1 MKHRYRARF
10 RLQTMVQVMFLVA
23 SISLLA
29 WTILVTD
36 HFAVPAVI
44 AFVVLLQ
51 IASLLHY
58 VESHV
63 DTLEEFFAAVNYED
77 FTRRFIEDDVDVE
90 LKGAF
95 NRIIEKFQSAR
106 AERDVQAAYLETV
119 VRHVP
124 VPFIAVKSDGSLSL
138 VNNPA
143 RRLTGLPTLQ
153 HIDQLAELDPQLPG
167 LLRDIEPGRQQLLQ
181 TKLREVPV
189 ELRVSVAEI
198 RLAGGV
204 ERLYSIENLSG
215 ELTAREASAWRNLIR
230 VLTHEI
236 MNTLTPVTSLA
247 QTTRKMLDDPDATDD
262 IREAVTTIARRSEGL
277 MKFVSR
283 YRELLKVPQPDIGTV
298 VVLEALQ
305 SVIALLSDE
314 LQNVKLAID
323 VTPHS
328 LEVQADAQ
336 LLDQVL
342 LNLVRNA
349 IDAMQDTDSPQLD
362 LSGQLDYGR
371 IIIKVTDNGPG
382 IADESI
388 GQIFVPFFT
397 TKRDGSGIGLSLSRQ
412 IMTAHGGDIVVT
424 SDAGGAVVSLVF

>member
-1 MKHRYRARF
+1 
-10 RLQTMVQVMFLVA
+10 
-23 SISLLA
+23 
-29 WTILVTD
+29 
-36 HFAVPAVI
+36 
-44 AFVVLLQ
+44 
-51 IASLLHY
+51 
-58 VESHV
+58 
-63 DTLEEFFAAVNYED
+63 
-77 FTRRFIEDDVDVE
+77 
-90 LKGAF
+90 
-95 NRIIEKFQSAR
+95 
-106 AERDVQAAYLETV
+106 
-119 VRHVP
+119 
-124 VPFIAVKSDGSLSL
+124 
-138 VNNPA
+138 
-143 RRLTGLPTLQ
+143 
-153 HIDQLAELDPQLPG
+153 
-167 LLRDIEPGRQQLLQ
+167 
-181 TKLREVPV
+181 
-189 ELRVSVAEI
+189 
-198 RLAGGV
+198 
-204 ERLYSIENLSG
+204 
-215 ELTAREASAWRNLIR
+215 
-230 VLTHEI
+230 
-236 MNTLTPVTSLA
+236 
-247 QTTRKMLDDPDATDD
+247 
-262 IREAVTTIARRSEGL
+262 

-362 LSGQLDYGR
+362 LSGRLDYGR
-371 IIIKVTDNGPG
+371 IVIKVTDNGSG

-424 SDAGGAVVSLVF
+424 SDAGGTVVSLVF

>member
-10 RLQTMVQVMFLVA
+10 RLLTMVQVMFLVA
-23 SISLLA
+23 SISLLV
-29 WTILVTD
+29 WTIFFTD

-51 IASLLHY
+51 VASLLHY

-77 FTRRFIEDDVDVE
+77 FTRRFVEGDVDVE
-90 LKGAF
+90 LKVVF
-95 NRIIEKFQSAR
+95 NRIIEKFQGVR
-106 AERDVQAAYLETV
+106 AERDVQARYLETV

-124 VPFIAVKSDGSLSL
+124 VPFIAVKADGSLSL

-143 RRLTGLPTLQ
+143 RRLTGLPALQ
-153 HIDQLAELDPQLPG
+153 HIDQLAELDPKLPG
-167 LLRDIEPGRQQLLQ
+167 LLRDIEPGQQQLLQ

-198 RLAGGV
+198 RLAGDV
-204 ERLYSIENLSG
+204 ERLYTIENLSG

-247 QTTRKMLDDPDATDD
+247 QTTRTMLDDPDATDE

-362 LSGQLDYGR
+362 LSGRLDYGR
-371 IIIKVTDNGPG
+371 IVIKVTDNGSG

-424 SDAGGAVVSLVF
+424 SDAGGTVVSLVF

>member
-1 MKHRYRARF
+1 VKHRYRARF
-10 RLQTMVQVMFLVA
+10 RLLTMVQVMFLVA
-23 SISLLA
+23 SISLLV
-29 WTILVTD
+29 WTIFFTD

-51 IASLLHY
+51 VASLLHY

-77 FTRRFIEDDVDVE
+77 FTRRFVEGDVDVE
-90 LKGAF
+90 LKVVF
-95 NRIIEKFQSAR
+95 NRIIEKFQGVR
-106 AERDVQAAYLETV
+106 AERDVQARYLETV

-153 HIDQLAELDPQLPG
+153 HIDQLAELDPKLPG
-167 LLRDIEPGRQQLLQ
+167 LLRDIEPGQQQLLQ

-198 RLAGGV
+198 RLAGDV
-204 ERLYSIENLSG
+204 ERLYTIENLSG

-247 QTTRKMLDDPDATDD
+247 QTTRTMLDDPDATDE

-362 LSGQLDYGR
+362 LSGRLDYGR
-371 IIIKVTDNGPG
+371 IVIKVTDNGSG

-424 SDAGGAVVSLVF
+424 SDAGGTVVSLVF